1 MKISDHLV
9 SVIIPAYNVEY
20 CIEQAVNSVL
30 GQTHK
35 NLELIVVDDGSTDNT
50 YQVIKKNLSTAKIE
64 FTLISTDNKGS
75 CAAKNLA
82 LEKAKGEFV
91 AFLDADDLWEPGK
104 LEHQVKCIS
113 RDSHSIG
120 VGCSYIKFLD
130 NTNKK
135 TNIINF
141 SWNKE
146 TIFKWMILEEEGP
159 GLNSTIMLRTS
170 VLREIG
176 GFDESLGSMADDLEL
191 TWRLHLVGNI
201 IELNHCLAKI
211 RVWGGQIHR
220 DRVDMEKALHKV
232 YKKHFKEGTRELK
245 LAMGNLY
252 VWIGLKNI
260 MKFRFILGLKSILSG
275 IKLSPGRAIL
285 LPLRLVTKST
295 KLV

>member
-1 MKISDHLV
+1 MKINNPLV

-20 CIEQAVNSVL
+20 CIGQAINSVL
-30 GQTHK
+30 DQTYK
-35 NLELIVVDDGSTDNT
+35 NLELIIVDDGSTDNT
-50 YQVIKKNLSTAKIE
+50 CQVIKKSLSTVKIE
-64 FTLISTDNKGS
+64 FTFISTDNKGS

-91 AFLDADDLWEPGK
+91 AFLDADDLWEPEK
-104 LEHQVKCIS
+104 LEHQVKYITKDAS
-113 RDSHSIG
+113 SIG
-120 VGCSYIKFLD
+120 VGCGYIKFLD
-130 NTNKK
+130 KTKKK
-135 TNIINF
+135 TNVINF

-170 VLREIG
+170 VLRKVG

-201 IELNHCLAKI
+201 IELNHCLVKI

-220 DRVDMEKALHKV
+220 DRVEMEKALHKV
-232 YKKHFKEGTRELK
+232 YIKHFKVETRELR
-245 LAMGNLY
+245 LALGNLY
-252 VWIGLKNI
+252 VWIGLKHI
-260 MKFRFILGLKSILSG
+260 IKFRIISGTKSFLKG
-275 IKLSPGRAIL
+275 IRLSPVRATI

>member
-1 MKISDHLV
+1 MKISDPLV

-20 CIEQAVNSVL
+20 CIEQAINSVL

-35 NLELIVVDDGSTDNT
+35 NLELIIIDDGSTDNT
-50 YQVIKKNLSTAKIE
+50 YQVIKKSLSTVKIE
-64 FTLISTDNKGS
+64 FIFISTDNKGS

-91 AFLDADDLWEPGK
+91 AFLDADDLWEPRK

-170 VLREIG
+170 ILREVG

-201 IELNHCLAKI
+201 IELQDCLAKI

-232 YKKHFKEGTRELK
+232 YKKHFKVGTREQK

-260 MKFRFILGLKSILSG
+260 MKFRFILGLKSILRG
-275 IKLSPGRAIL
+275 IKLSPARATL

>member
-1 MKISDHLV
+1 MKISDYLV

-20 CIEQAVNSVL
+20 CIEQAINSVL
-30 GQTHK
+30 DQTHK
-35 NLELIVVDDGSTDNT
+35 NLELIIVDDGSTDNT
-50 YQVIKKNLSTAKIE
+50 SQVIEKCLSTVKIE
-64 FTLISTDNKGS
+64 FTFISTDNKGS
-75 CAAKNLA
+75 CAAKNIA
-82 LEKAKGEFV
+82 LKKAKGEFV
-91 AFLDADDLWEPGK
+91 AFLDADDLWEPEK
-104 LEHQVKCIS
+104 LELQIKCIS
-113 RDSHSIG
+113 RDLLSIG

-146 TIFKWMILEEEGP
+146 TIFKWMILEDEGP

-170 VLREIG
+170 VLRELG

-201 IELNHCLAKI
+201 IELNQCLVKI

>member
-1 MKISDHLV
+1 
-9 SVIIPAYNVEY
+9 
-20 CIEQAVNSVL
+20 
-30 GQTHK
+30 
-35 NLELIVVDDGSTDNT
+35 LELILVDDGSTDNT
-50 YQVIKKNLSTAKIE
+50 YQVIKKCLSKVKIE
-64 FTLISTDNKGS
+64 FTFISTDNKGS

-91 AFLDADDLWEPGK
+91 AFLDADDLWEPEK
-104 LEHQVKCIS
+104 LEQQIKCITKDMS
-113 RDSHSIG
+113 SIG
-120 VGCSYIKFLD
+120 VGCGYIKFLD
-130 NTNKK
+130 KTKKK
-135 TNIINF
+135 TNVINF

-170 VLREIG
+170 ILRKVG

-201 IELNHCLAKI
+201 IELNHCLVKI

-220 DRVDMEKALHKV
+220 DRVEMENALHKV
-232 YKKHFKEGTRELK
+232 YNKHFKEGTRELK

-252 VWIGLKNI
+252 VWIGLKLLI
-260 MKFRFILGLKSILSG
+260 KFRIISGTKSFLKG
-275 IKLSPGRAIL
+275 IRLSPVRATI

>member
-1 MKISDHLV
+1 MKTSDHLV

-20 CIEQAVNSVL
+20 CIEQAINSVL

-35 NLELIVVDDGSTDNT
+35 NLELIIVDDGSTDST
-50 YQVIKKNLSTAKIE
+50 YQVIKKSLSTVKIK
-64 FTLISTDNKGS
+64 FIFISTDNKGS

-91 AFLDADDLWEPGK
+91 AFLDADDLWEPRK

-146 TIFKWMILEEEGP
+146 TIFKWMILDEEGP

-170 VLREIG
+170 ILREVG

-201 IELNHCLAKI
+201 IELQDCLAKI

-232 YKKHFKEGTRELK
+232 YKKHFKVGTREQK

-260 MKFRFILGLKSILSG
+260 MKFRFILGLKSILRG
-275 IKLSPGRAIL
+275 IKLSPARATL